1 MRSINNIGAGI
12 ATLAAPSS
20 CAYCSGMA
28 IDSAHQIFVQEL
40 PSAQLSALVAC
51 ILATIGAL
59 LSLWYLAGGLALLV
73 AQFAPARVAETIR
86 SKVLQYGP
94 PLLRKA
100 AGISISASTAI
111 GFFSAPAALATTAS
125 PATEGS
131 PVVATSPVD
140 LGPGAPSLDLTAGAL
155 PQNLSYYT
163 VQPGDSLWSISQERA
178 TSVNALYDRNKTVIG
193 PNPNLIQP
201 GQNLAIPKEDK

>member
-73 AQFAPARVAETIR
+73 AQFAPA
-86 SKVLQYGP
+86 
-94 PLLRKA
+94 
-100 AGISISASTAI
+100 
-111 GFFSAPAALATTAS
+111 ALATTAS

-131 PVVATSPVD
+131 PVVATSLVD
-140 LGPGAPSLDLTAGAL
+140 LGPGAPSLDLTAGAP

-163 VQPGDSLWSISQERA
+163 VQAGDSLWSISQEHA